1 MQSVYNLPVD
11 NIQER
16 FVFNLEK
23 GKHSVHAQKR
33 HKPLVIKIIKEYLD
47 VLEQIWYCKMI

>member
-1 MQSVYNLPVD
+1 VYNLPVD